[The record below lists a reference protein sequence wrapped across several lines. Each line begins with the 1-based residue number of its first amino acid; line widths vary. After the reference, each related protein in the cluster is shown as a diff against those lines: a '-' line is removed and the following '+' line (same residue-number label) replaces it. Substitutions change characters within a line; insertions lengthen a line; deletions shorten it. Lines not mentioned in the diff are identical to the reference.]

1 MAYKFSSDQNAF
13 EFRGVRDLVFA
24 EVLLDTDEEFVCDS
38 VYKLSPVAKITR
50 STENSSDAHYY
61 DNNPLIVITSTGKDE
76 LGLTVAPMDLQT
88 YAMVTGQT
96 FDSETGSLIE
106 GERESKY
113 FAIGY
118 ITKGTD
124 GKERYVWRYKGM
136 FSIPDEENNTE
147 DDGTD
152 TTNTEL
158 TWTGVSTVHKF
169 AKNNNKPIKALVC
182 DERYGAIDFET
193 FFNEVNT
200 PDTLTGKGIGQVD
213 APQIFPNVT
222 TFSSQVRVSIICNTP
237 KSQIS
242 YTLDGTDPQ
251 VGHEGDGSTFAY
263 TDPIDINKTT
273 TVKAIANATG
283 LQNSYIVSKTYVK
296 SE

>member
-13 EFRGVRDLVFA
+13 EFRGVRDLVFS
-24 EVLLDTDEEFVCDS
+24 EVLLDTDEDFICGA

-61 DNNPLIVITSTGKDE
+61 DNQPLIVITSTGKDE

-88 YAMVTGQT
+88 YAMVTGQV

-158 TWTGVSTVHKF
+158 TWTGVATVHKF

-182 DERYGAIDFET
+182 DERYDCVDFDT
-193 FFNEVNT
+193 FFDDVKT
-200 PDTLTGKGIGQVD
+200 PDTLEGRGLSGVATPK
-213 APQIFPNVT
+213 IFPT
-222 TFSSQVRVSIICNTP
+222 STAFSTQIRVSIVCDTP
-237 KSQIS
+237 NAKIY
-242 YTLDGTDPQ
+242 YTTDGTTPSS
-251 VGHEGDGSTFAY
+251 GAGSTEY
-263 TDPIDINKTT
+263 TEPFNITKTT
-273 TVKAIANATG
+273 TITAYAIANG
-283 LQNSYIVSKTYVK
+283 LKDSIVVTKNFIAK
-296 SE
+296 STN